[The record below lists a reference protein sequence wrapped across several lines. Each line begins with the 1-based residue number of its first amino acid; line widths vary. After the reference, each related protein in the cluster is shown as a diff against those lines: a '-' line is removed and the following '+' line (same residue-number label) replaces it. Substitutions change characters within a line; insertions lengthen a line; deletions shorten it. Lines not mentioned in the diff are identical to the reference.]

1 MISKANNIVVEAKHQ
16 YTTQLIDTLSPFIYQ
31 GFKTIFNS
39 CKESP
44 SSLKK
49 FQEKICNVTK
59 WNQDIIDTEY
69 QRIIDTSKCVWIDK
83 LIEVIF
89 IYNVK
94 ILTTISDNKKT
105 FNIKIPEVK
114 NFIHKCYIETAR
126 NLYIEPYVINDSSN
140 SFKKCM
146 EIISSSIEKT
156 IINLIPQQE
165 IIEKCL
171 SNDTDTTDTTNNTD
185 NTDTTN
191 NTDNTDTTNN
201 TDNTDTTNNTNN
213 TNNTDNIYNEAYS
226 DNESNQDIENEENEW
241 KDDTGCLDEIEENS
255 DEFKDIESASN
266 NVFMKEPEPLLDIEN
281 DICTQQEDCSRDD
294 DIPFFSDEE

>member
-1 MISKANNIVVEAKHQ
+1 MVKGNDIVVEAKHQ
-16 YTTQLIDTLSPFIYQ
+16 YTVQLIDTLSPFIYQ

-39 CKESP
+39 CKGTP

-59 WNQDIIDTEY
+59 WNQEIIDTEY
-69 QRIIDTSKCVWIDK
+69 QRIIDTSKCSWIDK

-126 NLYIEPYVINDSSN
+126 NLYIEPYVINDEGAN
-140 SFKKCM
+140 NLKKCM
-146 EIISSSIEKT
+146 EIISRSIEKT
-156 IINLIPQQE
+156 IISLIPQQE

-171 SNDTDTTDTTNNTD
+171 SDDPDID
-185 NTDTTN
+185 SEKS
-191 NTDNTDTTNN
+191 
-201 TDNTDTTNNTNN
+201 
-213 TNNTDNIYNEAYS
+213 IEEERYKQESINEES
-226 DNESNQDIENEENEW
+226 DSGSDIDDEQENEYSQIDQLENLKGLEDIVITEN
-241 KDDTGCLDEIEENS
+241 KEPEQQIDQEEKNE
-255 DEFKDIESASN
+255 EFKDIESASN
-266 NVFMKEPEPLLDIEN
+266 SIFMKEPEPILEVEN
-281 DICTQQEDCSRDD
+281 LKEDLPVKDD